1 MRRFLTLFCLTLFL
15 TLIPAPKAFSQVEL
29 FGGYSNQ
36 KLSGAPSG
44 VGPSANGWA
53 ASAYLHLLGPFGVE
67 GDLSN
72 HYGISTP
79 PTSYAQY
86 YVPQFTEM
94 WGPRFT
100 LALPRIHP
108 FVHALFGTV
117 HGVPVSTFEPALSP
131 SPPVLK
137 PENAFGMA
145 FGGGL
150 DVRATTHV
158 WLRLVQVDYVR
169 AQFTNNTEN
178 QTQISTGLVFRFG
191 NW

>member
-1 MRRFLTLFCLTLFL
+1 MRKLLTVTSVALFL
-15 TLIPAPKAFSQVEL
+15 TVVSVPKALSQVEL
-29 FGGYSNQ
+29 SGGYSYL
-36 KLSGAPSG
+36 KLSNTPPG
-44 VGPSANGWA
+44 VGTSSNGWQ

-72 HYGISTP
+72 HYGIS
-79 PTSYAQY
+79 PTAQSIGGTY
-86 YVPQFTEM
+86 YVPQFMEM

-117 HGVPVSTFEPALSP
+117 HGVPVSTLLA
-131 SPPVLK
+131 SPPVQK

-150 DVRATTHV
+150 DVQATRHV

-169 AQFTNNTEN
+169 AQFTNNTQNEA
-178 QTQISTGLVFRFG
+178 QISAGLVFRFG